1 MNSKIIEIGYGK
13 VDKISVG
20 NNLPLV
26 FIGGPCALED
36 KLHSL
41 EIAEKIKNICNKV
54 DIKFIFKGCYDK
66 DGRSSHNSFHGI
78 GIEKGLEI
86 LSSIR
91 EKLNIP
97 VTSDFSNPEW
107 AKDTGEVCDLIQ
119 VPAYLCRQRSIIKAA
134 AETKKP
140 INLKKGQFMSPWNMK
155 NSVKK
160 IESFGNKKI
169 ILTERGTFFGYNMLV
184 NDMKSL
190 PIMSETGYPVC
201 YDATHSVQMPTS
213 MGNIS
218 GGQREYI
225 PHLVR
230 AAVACGVNLLFM
242 EVHDNPAKAKS
253 DPNTVLD
260 IKFLEKILISAKE
273 LHNKKIEIDEVV
285 GKNNVK

>member
-1 MNSKIIEIGYGK
+1 MKPKIIEIGYGG

-20 NNLPLV
+20 SDLPLV

-36 KLHSL
+36 KVHSL
-41 EIAEKIKNICNKV
+41 EIAEKIKNICDKV
-54 DIKFIFKGCYDK
+54 GIKFIFKGCYDK

-78 GIEKGLEI
+78 GIEKGLNI
-86 LSSIR
+86 LSEIR

-97 VTSDFSNPEW
+97 VTSDFSNPQW
-107 AKDTGEVCDLIQ
+107 AKNTGEVCDLVQI
-119 VPAYLCRQRSIIKAA
+119 PAYLCRQKSILKAA
-134 AETKKP
+134 AETHKP

-169 ILTERGTFFGYNMLV
+169 LLTERGTFFGYNMLV

-190 PIMSETGYPVC
+190 PIMSETGYPIC
-201 YDATHSVQMPTS
+201 YDATHSIQMPTS

-225 PHLVR
+225 PFLVR

-242 EVHDNPAKAKS
+242 EIHDDPTNAKS

-260 IKFLEKILISAKE
+260 IKFLEKILILAKN
-273 LHNKKIEIDEVV
+273 LHNKKIELDKTIGNIDVR
-285 GKNNVK
+285 